1 MASPSVLGAVQAVQA
16 VPRDPLMGCASTLMG
31 CASTLM
37 GWLVGSTHEWVC
49 V

>member
-31 CASTLM
+31 
-37 GWLVGSTHEWVC
+37 WLVGSTHEWVC